1 MRFRK
6 VVFGVSILLTCL
18 TFVARSAKADDIT
31 FHDLQDTITVDGSAS
46 SRFIIPTGCT
56 TTAALEACTVTL
68 AAPIGAHF
76 SGSNLPTSY
85 TISEGNNTLSDEID
99 PVIFVAGNPFV
110 EFKFLSNGP
119 GVAGAGEPSVL
130 PCPATGCNITEN
142 GTVQQTFDATGNL
155 ITIDWAIGTPGINET
170 IVAQDTIS
178 FESDVTPGEVP
189 EPASL
194 ILFGSGLVMAGGFLR
209 RRRRVVMPSVVA

>member
-6 VVFGVSILLTCL
+6 VVFGVSVLLTCL

-31 FHDLQDTITVDGSAS
+31 FHDVQDALTVDGSAS

-68 AAPIGAHF
+68 AAPFGAHF
-76 SGSNLPTSY
+76 SGSNLPISY

-99 PVIFVAGNPFV
+99 PLTFVASNPFV
-110 EFKFLSNGP
+110 QFKFLSNGP
-119 GVAGAGEPSVL
+119 GVGGVGEPSVL
-130 PCPATGCNITEN
+130 PCPPTGCNITEN

-155 ITIDWAIGTPGINET
+155 ITIDWATGTPGSEI
-170 IVAQDTIS
+170 IVGQDTIS

-209 RRRRVVMPSVVA
+209 RRRRVVMHSVVA